1 MISCLLGVIY
11 GLIFGIMDIE
21 DLSRHYLKAAFVR
34 EQNYCIPIGLGF
46 GCITGYMN
54 EYIRNEVI
62 LLKRFFTLNYFSI
75 TMNIILWIIKWM
87 KKYR

>member
-62 LLKRFFTLNYFSI
+62 YLIVFFNLIFLVFFNLI
-75 TMNIILWIIKWM
+75 VLV
-87 KKYR
+87 